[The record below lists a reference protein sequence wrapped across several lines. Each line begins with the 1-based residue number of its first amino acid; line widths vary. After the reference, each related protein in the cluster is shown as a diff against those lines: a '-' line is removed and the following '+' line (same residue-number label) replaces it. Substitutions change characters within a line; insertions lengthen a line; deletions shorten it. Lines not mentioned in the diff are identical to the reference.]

1 MNFLFYLGLGF
12 LALGV
17 FFAARE
23 HLALRA
29 CEITEGNVVELVRSQ
44 ARKGGGAVAPRVRF
58 LARNG
63 TEIFFRSKW
72 FVSHPGVAV
81 GERVRV
87 AYSPA
92 NPYDARLLRFG
103 WRYGF
108 AFVAGA
114 FGLFFLL
121 LSVGFRCGNDLLP
134 RLYPLSH

>member
-1 MNFLFYLGLGF
+1 MNFLFYLGLGL

-17 FFAARE
+17 FFATRE
-23 HLALRA
+23 HLTLRSY
-29 CEITEGNVVELVRSQ
+29 EIAEGKVVELVRSQ
-44 ARKGGGAVAPRVRF
+44 SQKGGGAATPRIRF

-87 AYSPA
+87 AYSPT

-108 AFVAGA
+108 AFVVGA
-114 FGLFFLL
+114 LGLFFLL
-121 LSVGFRCGNDLLP
+121 LCVGFRCGNELLP